1 MATGFDLVREQI
13 LIAAGERLPFH
24 QEDVAVRGASIECRV
39 NAEDPERGF
48 APAPGVL
55 REFEIPGGPFT
66 RVDPHCRPGL
76 TVTGDYDSL
85 LAKAVVWAPDR
96 DQAIARMDRVL
107 GDFRVVGPGIT
118 TTIGFL
124 RDVLSHPLFR
134 AAKHSTLLA

>member
-66 RVDPHCRPGL
+66 RVDTHCQPGL
-76 TVTGDYDSL
+76 TVTGSYDSP
-85 LAKAVVWAPDR
+85 LAKALEWAPNL
-96 DQAIARMDRVL
+96 DQASVRI
-107 GDFRVVGPGIT
+107 
-118 TTIGFL
+118 
-124 RDVLSHPLFR
+124 
-134 AAKHSTLLA
+134 